1 MQEKELKQKCLGL
14 METAEVVYFST
25 VNDEGFPQTSGYLI
39 TSQHLK
45 LI

>member
-1 MQEKELKQKCLGL
+1 MREKELTQKCLGL
-14 METAEVVYFST
+14 METAEVVYFNT
-25 VNDEGFPQTSGYLI
+25 VDDEGFLQTRGYLI